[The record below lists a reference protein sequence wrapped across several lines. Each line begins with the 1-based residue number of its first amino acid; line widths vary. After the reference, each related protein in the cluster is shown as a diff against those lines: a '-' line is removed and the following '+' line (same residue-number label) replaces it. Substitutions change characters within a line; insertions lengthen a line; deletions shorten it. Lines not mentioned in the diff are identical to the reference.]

1 MKILLKIEQKLER
14 ERKNKNDPRTCD
26 IDIIDYKNESM
37 NLKLEKIQL
46 KIPHISMTERD
57 FVLLPLKEICPY
69 WSHPLTK
76 EPIDN
81 LINNLKDK
89 NNNITKL
96 SQSDIIK
103 YVE

>member
-1 MKILLKIEQKLER
+1 MLAIDWILLANNWEFGRIM
-14 ERKNKNDPRTCD
+14 D
-26 IDIIDYKNESM
+26 I
-37 NLKLEKIQL
+37 
-46 KIPHISMTERD
+46 

-76 EPIDN
+76 EPIDH
-81 LINNLKDK
+81 LINNLKGK

-96 SQSDIIK
+96 SQSDIIN

>member
-1 MKILLKIEQKLER
+1 
-14 ERKNKNDPRTCD
+14 
-26 IDIIDYKNESM
+26 
-37 NLKLEKIQL
+37 
-46 KIPHISMTERD
+46 MTERD

-103 YVE
+103 YAE

>member
-1 MKILLKIEQKLER
+1 MKILLKIEQDLER

-26 IDIIDYKNESM
+26 IDIIDYKNESL
-37 NLKLEKIQL
+37 NLKLEKLQL
-46 KIPHISMTERD
+46 KIPHVSMKERD

-76 EPIDN
+76 EPIDH
-81 LINNLKDK
+81 LINNLKGK

-96 SQSDIIK
+96 SQSDIIN